1 MIEDVMNREDEEKE
15 IELLE
20 SEMNDN
26 SDLNEEKGDCGD

>member
-1 MIEDVMNREDEEKE
+1 MIEDAINRDDAEKE

-20 SEMNDN
+20 SEINDN